1 MIELHLIIVTASN
14 AISWAAITPI
24 GMRVAGTMVVTVV
37 GVLYSVAVF
46 EAEAI
51 T

>member
-1 MIELHLIIVTASN
+1 MIIITTSN
-14 AISWAAITPI
+14 VMSWAAVNHI
-24 GMRVAGTMVVTVV
+24 GMRVAGTMVVSVV

-51 T
+51 N